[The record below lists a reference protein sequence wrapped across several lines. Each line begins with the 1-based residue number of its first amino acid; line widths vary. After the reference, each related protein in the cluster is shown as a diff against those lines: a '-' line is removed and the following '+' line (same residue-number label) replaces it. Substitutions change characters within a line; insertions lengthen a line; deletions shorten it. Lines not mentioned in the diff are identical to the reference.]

1 MTINFYTQKARKW
14 RLQIS
19 TITDGMNVL
28 LVSTSSL
35 TAGRLLSIKTKM
47 NMENQVTSIEQS
59 ERLLEVGVPAE
70 MASLVWTTVDDNKTV
85 VERDLC
91 LPENIEGYAFTVADL
106 IDIIGEPEG
115 YAFYVTKWDAGE
127 DYAVELAGD
136 NPLFFR
142 NKRLI
147 DSAFQMVER
156 LYEEGRIE

>member
-1 MTINFYTQKARKW
+1 
-14 RLQIS
+14 
-19 TITDGMNVL
+19 MNVL

-59 ERLLEVGVPAE
+59 RRLLEVGVPAE

>member
-1 MTINFYTQKARKW
+1 
-14 RLQIS
+14 
-19 TITDGMNVL
+19 
-28 LVSTSSL
+28 
-35 TAGRLLSIKTKM
+35 M

-59 ERLLEVGVPAE
+59 RRLLEVGVQAE

-156 LYEEGRIE
+156 LYEEVRIK

>member
-1 MTINFYTQKARKW
+1 M
-14 RLQIS
+14 S
-19 TITDGMNVL
+19 
-28 LVSTSSL
+28 
-35 TAGRLLSIKTKM
+35 
-47 NMENQVTSIEQS
+47 MENQVTSIEQS

-70 MASLVWTTVDDNKTV
+70 KASLVWTTVDDNKTV

-115 YAFYVTKWDAGE
+115 YAFYITRWDAGE
-127 DYAVELAGD
+127 EYAVELAGYK
-136 NPLFFR
+136 PLFFQ

-147 DSAFQMVER
+147 DSAFQMAVR

>member
-1 MTINFYTQKARKW
+1 MSA
-14 RLQIS
+14 
-19 TITDGMNVL
+19 L

-59 ERLLEVGVPAE
+59 RRLLEVGVPAE

-156 LYEEGRIE
+156 LYEEGRIK

>member
-1 MTINFYTQKARKW
+1 
-14 RLQIS
+14 
-19 TITDGMNVL
+19 MNVL

-59 ERLLEVGVPAE
+59 RRLLEVGVPAE

-156 LYEEGRIE
+156 LYEEGRIK

>member
-1 MTINFYTQKARKW
+1 MSA
-14 RLQIS
+14 
-19 TITDGMNVL
+19 L

-156 LYEEGRIE
+156 LYEEGRIK

>member
-1 MTINFYTQKARKW
+1 MSA
-14 RLQIS
+14 
-19 TITDGMNVL
+19 L

-47 NMENQVTSIEQS
+47 RMENQVTSIEQS
-59 ERLLEVGVPAE
+59 RRLLEVGVPAE

>member
-1 MTINFYTQKARKW
+1 MSA
-14 RLQIS
+14 
-19 TITDGMNVL
+19 L
-28 LVSTSSL
+28 LVSTSSS

-156 LYEEGRIE
+156 LYEEGRIK

>member
-1 MTINFYTQKARKW
+1 M
-14 RLQIS
+14 
-19 TITDGMNVL
+19 L

-59 ERLLEVGVPAE
+59 RRLLEVGVPAE

-156 LYEEGRIE
+156 LYEEGRIK

>member
-1 MTINFYTQKARKW
+1 MSA
-14 RLQIS
+14 
-19 TITDGMNVL
+19 L

-59 ERLLEVGVPAE
+59 RRLLEVGVPAE